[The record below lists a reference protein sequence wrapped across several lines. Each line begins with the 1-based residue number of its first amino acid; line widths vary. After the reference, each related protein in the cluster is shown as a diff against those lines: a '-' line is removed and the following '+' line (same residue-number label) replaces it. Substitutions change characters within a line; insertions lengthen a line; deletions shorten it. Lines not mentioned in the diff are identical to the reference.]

1 VVELEL
7 LQLGGERDLVRAAP
21 QSFKALAGVGVEPVE
36 LLVVVE
42 RVVVKR
48 RRRCASVSRAKASMS
63 PRQEWPQPR

>member
-1 VVELEL
+1 VAELEL
-7 LQLGGERDLVRAAP
+7 EQLGGHDHLVRAAA
-21 QSFKALAGVGVEPVE
+21 QRARASAWSTVE

-48 RRRCASVSRAKASMS
+48 RRRCASVSRAKASTS